1 MKKVVLGVALAA
13 QLACTNHPALT
24 VGVGAGSIGLL
35 SCEIQGASQ
44 GTCGIITG
52 IAAVGL
58 GGLAWLV
65 THFADTSAHQLPD
78 DDETMSGGMVRLH
91 THTALPPV
99 PPVPPVP
106 DDGGVI
112 DATSPVPPASV
123 PPEWGSG
130 SPAVQS
136 PGGSAA
142 SSS

>member
-1 MKKVVLGVALAA
+1 MRQLALVAAIAA
-13 QLACTNHPALT
+13 QLSCANHPALT

-35 SCEIQGASQ
+35 SCEVQGASQ

-78 DDETMSGGMVRLH
+78 DDETLTDGTVRLH

-99 PPVPPVP
+99 PPVPL
-106 DDGGVI
+106 DGGLV
-112 DATSPVPPASV
+112 DATVQPAQGLV
-123 PPEWGSG
+123 EQGSG
-130 SPAVQS
+130 SQAGQS
-136 PGGSAA
+136 SGGSAA
-142 SSS
+142 PPSS

>member
-13 QLACTNHPALT
+13 QLACVNHPALT

-35 SCEIQGASQ
+35 SCEVQGASQ

-78 DDETMSGGMVRLH
+78 DDETLSDGMVRLH
-91 THTALPPV
+91 TRTALPPV
-99 PPVPPVP
+99 PI
-106 DDGGVI
+106 DAGVI
-112 DATSPVPPASV
+112 DATSPVPVAP
-123 PPEWGSG
+123 GSG
-130 SPAVQS
+130 SPAEQS

>member
-1 MKKVVLGVALAA
+1 MKRAVLVLACAA
-13 QLACTNHPALT
+13 QLSCANHPALT

-78 DDETMSGGMVRLH
+78 DDEMLTGGTVRLH

-99 PPVPPVP
+99 PLASPGGLDGGMVDATVQPVQPVPV
-106 DDGGVI
+106 
-112 DATSPVPPASV
+112 
-123 PPEWGSG
+123 EQGSG
-130 SPAVQS
+130 SPAGQS
-136 PGGSAA
+136 SGGSAA
-142 SSS
+142 PPAS